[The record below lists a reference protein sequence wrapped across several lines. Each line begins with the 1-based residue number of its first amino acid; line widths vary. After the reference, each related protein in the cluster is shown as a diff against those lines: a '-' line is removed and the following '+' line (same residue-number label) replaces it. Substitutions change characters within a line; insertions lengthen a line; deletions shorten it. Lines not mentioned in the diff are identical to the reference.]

1 MLLHRAELVEFHE
14 IHRRGR
20 HQERQEIRPHILV
33 GNADAYQVVADDVL
47 VREYPRGVGDFADRA
62 GTGNEDVPLLHAQH
76 SDAFLLFV
84 GGARHVKPFDGHS
97 SLLQRSVGGEIR
109 CQIRRVAWVFDDEAS

>member
-62 GTGNEDVPLLHAQH
+62 GTGNEDVPPSARA
-76 SDAFLLFV
+76 AF
-84 GGARHVKPFDGHS
+84 
-97 SLLQRSVGGEIR
+97 
-109 CQIRRVAWVFDDEAS
+109 